1 MSAIIYRFVILPD
14 AELSKVSLGHKMHPP
29 MFPRH
34 WPAELIY
41 SPGNLIGNCPRCD
54 VSPSPLALSLYD
66 VSYFS
71 SVIEESA
78 GKDRWFWV
86 NLTQNEVSFYA
97 DKSIETL
104 DKLRFSGNGLLP

>member
-14 AELSKVSLGHKMHPP
+14 AELSKVSLGHKMHPR
-29 MFPRH
+29 MFPPH

-41 SPGNLIGNCPRCD
+41 SPGSFIGNCPRCG
-54 VSPSPLALSLYD
+54 VSPSPLALSLHD

-71 SVIEESA
+71 PAIEEFA

-86 NLTQNEVSFYA
+86 NFTQNEVSVYA

-104 DKLRFSGNGLLP
+104 DKRRFSGNGLLP